1 MNFTWQK
8 ISAIVTIIT
17 VVCGAAVGI
26 ERYVAKQ
33 ESHEKLVAVVAKSDD
48 KYVSIEDFLAMN
60 KRISINSLEDL
71 LYKTQQR
78 LWQFE
83 DRYEKTKETRKVFC
97 YSWCKSPV
105 YLSFWA
111 YRGSGF
117 YKKYYSSFRN
127 GLIWMDGRI
136 EYADFDQYHCI
147 VLNVVYLL
155 LAS

>member
-17 VVCGAAVGI
+17 VVGGAAFGI
-26 ERYVAKQ
+26 ERYFAKQ
-33 ESHEKLVAVVAKSDD
+33 ESHEKLVAIVAKSDD

-83 DRYEKTKETRKVFC
+83 DRYEKTKDTALLRIIEEIKDKIKIIKQKIYNLETK
-97 YSWCKSPV
+97 
-105 YLSFWA
+105 
-111 YRGSGF
+111 
-117 YKKYYSSFRN
+117 
-127 GLIWMDGRI
+127 
-136 EYADFDQYHCI
+136 
-147 VLNVVYLL
+147 
-155 LAS
+155 